1 MRRSSINR
9 VELQGRVDTVRIQ
22 MMDDQ
27 VVSNFSLMTE
37 YVYKLR
43 DGAMVCETTHHNV
56 VAFEGGEVKTTLGL
70 TRGSLVHLTGRIR
83 MSRYTATDGSERVFT
98 EIMADSLKVVE

>member
-9 VELQGRVDTVRIQ
+9 VELQGRVGTVRIQ

-56 VAFEGGEVKTTLGL
+56 VAFEGGEVKTLGL

-98 EIMADSLKVVE
+98 EIRADSLKVVE